1 MVENRLMY
9 NAPIMYNVRKT
20 YYNTTLMIAA
30 VRYEYVITTITNT
43 TCLYYKTSSVS
54 LHYN

>member
-1 MVENRLMY
+1 
-9 NAPIMYNVRKT
+9 MYNVPIT

-30 VRYEYVITTITNT
+30 VKYEIVIITITNT
-43 TCLYYKTSSVS
+43 THLYYKTSSVS